1 MHKSY
6 IYEHFFDKFI
16 IFCLFSFKYRKMHF
30 SLYLNILW
38 HTGAYSSIL
47 DLRFPS
53 RIPGILHKKFLYFF
67 SCFLHLH
74 GKKSINPQIL
84 WINAFLFTQ
93 KFLRF
98 CGFLILRH
106 PSGLRRWMLHGR
118 LLPGSECLRPGIL

>member
-6 IYEHFFDKFI
+6 IYEPFFDKFI
-16 IFCLFSFKYRKMHF
+16 IFCRFSIKYRKIHLSF
-30 SLYLNILW
+30 YLSILW

-53 RIPGILHKKFLYFF
+53 RIPGILHKNFLYFF

-74 GKKSINPQIL
+74 GKKGINPQIL
-84 WINAFLFTQ
+84 WINAFLFTR

-98 CGFLILRH
+98 RGFLILRH
-106 PSGLRRWMLHGR
+106 PSG
-118 LLPGSECLRPGIL
+118 

>member
-6 IYEHFFDKFI
+6 IYEPFFDKFI
-16 IFCLFSFKYRKMHF
+16 IFCRFSIKYRKTHLSF
-30 SLYLNILW
+30 YLSILW
-38 HTGAYSSIL
+38 HTVAYRCIPVHTGAYSSIL

-74 GKKSINPQIL
+74 GKKGINPQIL
-84 WINAFLFTQ
+84 WINAFLFTR

-98 CGFLILRH
+98 RGFLILRH
-106 PSGLRRWMLHGR
+106 PSG
-118 LLPGSECLRPGIL
+118 